1 MNPVLGVG
9 PTSKAAATLFTFL
22 HLTHAQFL
30 GPDSGNVGCLFSDIV
45 CTSNEVCFND
55 LVIGR
60 CISAS
65 SSNQH
70 VERLGPLSGPSLGLL
85 EAEMTRVFGLG
96 FSWPDA
102 YTQCVFQT
110 LIYTIQHRLPYSQ
123 DQCGDFLSAQR
134 LISPD
139 SLEDTDDIYREE
151 GDSPDSLEEQIY
163 LVPDNYEQDQADFQP
178 QPYIYNQEDIDDE
191 GHTLDQDYMPE
202 EDKQEAWLH
211 LQNVLHNLRSSRR
224 PQMSEYVIIPDED
237 YSDEDGEIILVPYD
251 EELEQPF
258 PVEVSNQYHLPQML
272 KLDPDNYIPTNL
284 DARQPGS
291 YYNFPDNFDNHP
303 EASSHPVEKREAA
316 NFDPEDTLD
325 SDDIASFSPGYGYVV
340 SQPGDIDYV
349 LTPEDIDTDY
359 FDPDSEHVGPDYQ
372 PTYVLEDNNDDDFAE
387 QDPDSEDGDDEE
399 MGEIQETPSGT
410 RQRRTDKDTLME
422 TIYPDDSANDISNYD
437 FEYEDNK
444 EADNEDD
451 DILYYNPEDEPIE
464 VESVFNRR
472 GRLDVKKPGP
482 FYSNS
487 PNNFYLDK
495 LQIDDME
502 NDENFDEDPGQTEY
516 EFPLSPQDPKH
527 KKGVES
533 SLASYQD
540 TPAESNNY
548 LYVNIKDRFSSLG
561 QAMQLWQYVADHL
574 EIPKESLEP
583 RAETSSIILKVNSN
597 PRQLN
602 ATDMA
607 KILDADTTLKE
618 HARNDLGLELKSFE
632 AGDANNNVMSV
643 YSGPSQ
649 LFLLMFLLTA
659 GIAALLLAAAVL
671 LFIRRRSIT
680 NDKTKKLQDEAKL
693 EKEEPVKEYKQ
704 LVRDWS
710 RSSRASQGSD
720 NQPGAGAGERAG
732 GKGASP
738 NKNQTKEK
746 KNSEGSRTSSTSSWQ
761 EEPGVNCMDISTGHL
776 VLSYMEDHLNNTQRL
791 EQEWVGLCAYEAEPN
806 STSIAFKVENKKK
819 NRYPDKLPY
828 DHNRV
833 LLNALV
839 NGSNSDYINASSVMD
854 HDPRNPTYI
863 ISQGP
868 MTNTVADF
876 WQMVWEQ
883 GSVVIVMLS
892 KLTENGYQLC
902 HRYWPEEG
910 SEQYHIF
917 EVHLVSEHVW
927 CEDYLVRSLYLKNN
941 QTGETRTVTQFHFLS
956 WPDGNIP
963 TSTKSILEFR
973 RKVNKS
979 YRGRSCPMIIHCS
992 DGVGR
997 SGTYVLIDM
1006 VLNRMMKGSKE
1017 IDIAATLEHIRD
1029 QRAGMVQ
1036 TRSQFE
1042 FCLMAVAEETHA
1054 ILKALPQ

>member
-1 MNPVLGVG
+1 MNPVPGVG

-30 GPDSGNVGCLFSDIV
+30 GPDSGNVGCLFSEIV
-45 CTSNEVCFND
+45 CSSKEVCFND

-65 SSNQH
+65 STNQH

-110 LIYTIQHRLPYSQ
+110 LIYTIQLRLPYSQ
-123 DQCGDFLSAQR
+123 DQCGDFLSTQR
-134 LISPD
+134 LTPQD
-139 SLEDTDDIYREE
+139 LEDPDDDYRE
-151 GDSPDSLEEQIY
+151 GVDTPDTIDQQIY
-163 LVPDNYEQDQADFQP
+163 LVPEHYEQDQGDFQP
-178 QPYIYNQEDIDDE
+178 PQYIYNQDDIEDE
-191 GHTLDQDYMPE
+191 DYMPE
-202 EDKQEAWLH
+202 EDQQRAWLH
-211 LQNVLHNLRSSRR
+211 FQSVLHNLRSSEE
-224 PQMSEYVIIPDED
+224 PQMSEYIIVPEDDLNQDE
-237 YSDEDGEIILVPYD
+237 EIIVMPY
-251 EELEQPF
+251 EPEQPM
-258 PVEVSNQYHLPQML
+258 PVLLSQHSLPQMT
-272 KLDPDNYIPTNL
+272 KLDLDIDSPNYDYTPT
-284 DARQPGS
+284 DFDKRQPGY
-291 YYNFPDNFDNHP
+291 YYNLPDSVNNYLN
-303 EASSHPVEKREAA
+303 AGTHPVKKREAA
-316 NFDPEDTLD
+316 NYNPEDIQDDDDIYSFDP
-325 SDDIASFSPGYGYVV
+325 SYGYIV
-340 SQPGDIDYV
+340 SQPGDVDYV
-349 LTPEDIDTDY
+349 LSPEEIETDY
-359 FDPDSEHVGPDYQ
+359 FDPDNYRPIYQ
-372 PTYVLEDNNDDDFAE
+372 PTYVIEDNDGDLELQEN
-387 QDPDSEDGDDEE
+387 DSEDAENDIIPQYRTGN
-399 MGEIQETPSGT
+399 

-422 TIYPDDSANDISNYD
+422 SIYPGDSENDITDYD
-437 FEYEDNK
+437 FDYEDNEK
-444 EADNEDD
+444 TDSEDD

-487 PNNFYLDK
+487 HNNFYLDK
-495 LQIDDME
+495 LQIDNLE
-502 NDENFDEDPGQTEY
+502 NEEDLDEDPGQTEY
-516 EFPLSPQDPKH
+516 EFPLSPQEPKH
-527 KKGVES
+527 KKGFEH
-533 SLASYQD
+533 SLASYLE
-540 TPAESNNY
+540 TPAENNNY

-561 QAMQLWQYVADHL
+561 KATQLWQYVADHL
-574 EIPKESLEP
+574 EIPKESLQM
-583 RAETSSIILKVNSN
+583 RAETSRIVLKVNSN

-602 ATDMA
+602 ATAMA
-607 KILDADTTLKE
+607 KKLEADTTLRE
-618 HARNDLGLELKSFE
+618 HAKNDLGVEIENFE
-632 AGDANNNVMSV
+632 VGDANNNVMSI
-643 YSGPSQ
+643 YSGPSK

-671 LFIRRRSIT
+671 LFIRRRT
-680 NDKTKKLQDEAKL
+680 QNNDKAKKLQDEARI

-720 NQPGAGAGERAG
+720 TQQHQPGAAERAAV
-732 GKGASP
+732 KGASP
-738 NKNQTKEK
+738 NKNQRKEK

-854 HDPRNPTYI
+854 HDPRNPAYI

-892 KLTENGYQLC
+892 KLSENGYQLC

-917 EVHLVSEHVW
+917 EIHLVSEHVW

-956 WPDGNIP
+956 WPDGNTP

-997 SGTYVLIDM
+997 SGTYVLCDM

-1054 ILKALPQ
+1054 ILKAMPQ